1 MNLATL
7 EHQVIVRFE
16 HDIHELFKAIKLNK
30 KEVDSG
36 YWLSV
41 FSAYIDEWYYIMQYY
56 IQADFRIWIQEFR
69 ECYLAVMLERNLRS
83 FKTENVEFS
92 KEIIET
98 ILQRLIVR
106 FGTVAFAEKL
116 KLVNEMHS
124 KRVEREIEKYHQ
136 ATAHYYQLRTI
147 TLGLGYDQNIAD
159 AISICTMAQ
168 HIQTFEKRIRKDRL
182 LKVGLRYDYQRVMHF
197 SQKNQYMILFVMV
210 FDENVIK
217 DYHYILSRICAIWQE
232 VAGLVGEVFGIEKFS
247 ELQSSD
253 EIAALTM
260 ELEDPVDD
268 LETMLRTTFNTTEPE
283 SRELRVWL
291 HGFNSWKSNVMR

>member
-16 HDIHELFKAIKLNK
+16 NDIHELFKAIKLNK

>member
-16 HDIHELFKAIKLNK
+16 RDIHSLFKAIKLNK
-30 KEVDSG
+30 EDVDIE
-36 YWLSV
+36 YWLTV

-56 IQADFRIWIQEFR
+56 IHADFRIWIQEFR
-69 ECYLAVMLERNLRS
+69 ECYLAVLLERNLRS
-83 FKTENVEFS
+83 FKTDNTELA
-92 KEIIET
+92 KEIIDS
-98 ILQRLIVR
+98 ILQRLIIR
-106 FGTVAFAEKL
+106 FRTVAFAEKL
-116 KLVNEMHS
+116 KLIHEMHS

-136 ATAHYYQLRTI
+136 ATAHYYQLRTV

-159 AISICTMAQ
+159 AIPICTMAQ
-168 HIQTFEKRIRKDRL
+168 HILTFEKRIKRDRL

-197 SQKNQYMILFVMV
+197 SNKNQYMMLFVMV

-232 VAGLVGEVFGIEKFS
+232 VAGMVGEVFGIEKFKELHS
-247 ELQSSD
+247 NDEIEAFTWELQ
-253 EIAALTM
+253 
-260 ELEDPVDD
+260 DPVDD
-268 LETMLRTTFNTTEPE
+268 LETMLRTTFGTTEPE
-283 SRELRVWL
+283 TRELRVWL

>member
-16 HDIHELFKAIKLNK
+16 HDIHELFKAVKLNK
-30 KEVDSG
+30 KEVDSE
-36 YWLSV
+36 YWLTV

-83 FKTENVEFS
+83 LKTENAEFS
-92 KEIIET
+92 KEIIGA

-116 KLVNEMHS
+116 KLSNEMHS

-197 SQKNQYMILFVMV
+197 SQKNQYMMLFVMV

-217 DYHYILSRICAIWQE
+217 DYQYILSRICTIWQE
-232 VAGLVGEVFGIEKFS
+232 VAGLVGQVFGIEKFR
-247 ELQSSD
+247 ELESSN

>member
-16 HDIHELFKAIKLNK
+16 HDIHELFKAVKLNK
-30 KEVDSG
+30 KEVDSE
-36 YWLSV
+36 YWLTV
-41 FSAYIDEWYYIMQYY
+41 FSTYIDEWYYIMQYY

-83 FKTENVEFS
+83 FKTENAEFS
-92 KEIIET
+92 KEIIGA

-116 KLVNEMHS
+116 KLSNEMHS

-197 SQKNQYMILFVMV
+197 SQKNQYMMLFVMV

-217 DYHYILSRICAIWQE
+217 DYQYILSRICTIWQE
-232 VAGLVGEVFGIEKFS
+232 VAGLVGQVFGIEKLR
-247 ELQSSD
+247 ELENSN

-291 HGFNSWKSNVMR
+291 HGYNSWKSNVMR

>member
-16 HDIHELFKAIKLNK
+16 HDIHELFKTIKLNK
-30 KEVDSG
+30 KELDSD
-36 YWLSV
+36 YWLTV

-69 ECYLAVMLERNLRS
+69 ECYLAVMLEKNLRS
-83 FKTENVEFS
+83 FKPENVEFS
-92 KEIIET
+92 IEIIEA

-106 FGTVAFAEKL
+106 FGTVAFGEKL
-116 KLVNEMHS
+116 KLSNEMHS

-197 SQKNQYMILFVMV
+197 SQKSQYMMLFVMV

-217 DYHYILSRICAIWQE
+217 DYQYILSRICTIWQE
-232 VAGLVGEVFGIEKFS
+232 VAGLVGQVFGIEKFR
-247 ELQSSD
+247 ELESSD

-283 SRELRVWL
+283 SRELRAWL

>member
-16 HDIHELFKAIKLNK
+16 HDIHELFKAVKLNK
-30 KEVDSG
+30 KEVDSE
-36 YWLSV
+36 YWLTV

-83 FKTENVEFS
+83 FKTENAEFS
-92 KEIIET
+92 KEIIGA

-116 KLVNEMHS
+116 KLSNEMHS

-197 SQKNQYMILFVMV
+197 SQKNQYMMLFVMV

-217 DYHYILSRICAIWQE
+217 DYQYILSRICTIWQE
-232 VAGLVGEVFGIEKFS
+232 VAGLVGQVFGIEKLR
-247 ELQSSD
+247 ELENSN

>member
-30 KEVDSG
+30 IEVESE

-83 FKTENVEFS
+83 FKTENAEFS
-92 KEIIET
+92 KEIIQA
-98 ILQRLIVR
+98 ILQRLTVR

-116 KLVNEMHS
+116 KLINEMHS

-159 AISICTMAQ
+159 AIPICTMAQ
-168 HIQTFEKRIRKDRL
+168 HIQTFEKRIKKDRL

-197 SQKNQYMILFVMV
+197 SQKNQYMMLFVMV

-217 DYHYILSRICAIWQE
+217 DYQYILSRICAIWQE
-232 VAGLVGEVFGIEKFS
+232 VAGMVGEAFGIEKFR

-253 EIAALTM
+253 EIEAFTW
-260 ELEDPVDD
+260 ELEDAVDD

-283 SRELRVWL
+283 SRELRVWQ

>member
-16 HDIHELFKAIKLNK
+16 HDIHELFKAVKLNK
-30 KEVDSG
+30 KEVDSE
-36 YWLSV
+36 YWLTV

-83 FKTENVEFS
+83 FKTENAEFS
-92 KEIIET
+92 KEIIGA

-116 KLVNEMHS
+116 KLSNEMHS

-197 SQKNQYMILFVMV
+197 SQKNQYMMLFVMV

-217 DYHYILSRICAIWQE
+217 DYQYILSRICTIWQE
-232 VAGLVGEVFGIEKFS
+232 VAGLVGQVFGIEKFR
-247 ELQSSD
+247 ELESSN

>member
-30 KEVDSG
+30 KELDSD
-36 YWLSV
+36 YWLTV
-41 FSAYIDEWYYIMQYY
+41 FSVYIDEWYYIMQYY

-83 FKTENVEFS
+83 FKTENAEFS
-92 KEIIET
+92 KEIIEA

-116 KLVNEMHS
+116 KLINEMHS

-197 SQKNQYMILFVMV
+197 SQKNQYMMLFVMV

-232 VAGLVGEVFGIEKFS
+232 VAGLVGEVFGIEKFR

-291 HGFNSWKSNVMR
+291 HGFNAWKSNVMR

>member
-30 KEVDSG
+30 KELDSE
-36 YWLSV
+36 YWLTV

-116 KLVNEMHS
+116 KLIHEMHS

-159 AISICTMAQ
+159 AIPICTMVQ
-168 HIQTFEKRIRKDRL
+168 HIQTFEKRIKKDRL

-197 SQKNQYMILFVMV
+197 SPKNQYMMLFVMV

-217 DYHYILSRICAIWQE
+217 DYQYILSRICTIWQE
-232 VAGLVGEVFGIEKFS
+232 VAGLVGQVFGIEKFR
-247 ELQSSD
+247 ELESSD

-291 HGFNSWKSNVMR
+291 HGFNAWKSNVMR

>member
-30 KEVDSG
+30 KEVDSE
-36 YWLSV
+36 YWLTV

-83 FKTENVEFS
+83 FKTENAEFS
-92 KEIIET
+92 KEIIEA

-116 KLVNEMHS
+116 KLSNEMHS

-197 SQKNQYMILFVMV
+197 SQKNQYMMLFVMV

-232 VAGLVGEVFGIEKFS
+232 VAGMVGEVFGIEKFR

>member
-30 KEVDSG
+30 KEVDSE
-36 YWLSV
+36 YWLNV

-83 FKTENVEFS
+83 FKTESAEFS
-92 KEIIET
+92 KEIIEAL
-98 ILQRLIVR
+98 LQRLIVR

-116 KLVNEMHS
+116 KLINEMHS

-168 HIQTFEKRIRKDRL
+168 HIQTFEKRIKKDRL

-197 SQKNQYMILFVMV
+197 SQKNQYMMLFVMV

-217 DYHYILSRICAIWQE
+217 DYQYILSRICAIWQE
-232 VAGLVGEVFGIEKFS
+232 VAGLVGQVFGIEKLR
-247 ELQSSD
+247 ELESSD

-291 HGFNSWKSNVMR
+291 HGFNAWKSNVMR

>member
-16 HDIHELFKAIKLNK
+16 HDIHELFKAVKLNK
-30 KEVDSG
+30 KEVDSE
-36 YWLSV
+36 YWLTV

-69 ECYLAVMLERNLRS
+69 ECYLAVMLEKNLRS
-83 FKTENVEFS
+83 FKTENVELS
-92 KEIIET
+92 KEIIEA

-168 HIQTFEKRIRKDRL
+168 HIQTFEKRIKKDRL

-197 SQKNQYMILFVMV
+197 SQKNQYMMLFVMV

-217 DYHYILSRICAIWQE
+217 DYQYILSRICVIWQE
-232 VAGLVGEVFGIEKFS
+232 VAGLVGQVFGIEKLR
-247 ELQSSD
+247 ELESSD

-260 ELEDPVDD
+260 ELEDPIDD

>member
-16 HDIHELFKAIKLNK
+16 HDIHELFKAIKLNN
-30 KEVDSG
+30 KEVDSE

-92 KEIIET
+92 KEIIEAV
-98 ILQRLIVR
+98 LQRLIVR
-106 FGTVAFAEKL
+106 FGTVVFAEKL
-116 KLVNEMHS
+116 KLINEMHS
-124 KRVEREIEKYHQ
+124 KRVEREIEKYNQ

-197 SQKNQYMILFVMV
+197 SQKKQYMMLFVMV

-232 VAGLVGEVFGIEKFS
+232 VAGLVGQVFGVEKFR
-247 ELQSSD
+247 ELESSD
-253 EIAALTM
+253 EISALIM

-291 HGFNSWKSNVMR
+291 HGFNAWKSNVMR

>member
-116 KLVNEMHS
+116 KLVNEIHS

>member
-30 KEVDSG
+30 KELDSD
-36 YWLSV
+36 YWLTV

-69 ECYLAVMLERNLRS
+69 ECYLAIMLERNLRS

-92 KEIIET
+92 KEIIEA

-106 FGTVAFAEKL
+106 FETVAFNEKL
-116 KLVNEMHS
+116 KLVNGMHN
-124 KRVEREIEKYHQ
+124 KRIKREIEKYHQ
-136 ATAHYYQLRTI
+136 ATAHYYHLRTI

-168 HIQTFEKRIRKDRL
+168 HIQIFEKRIRKDRL

-197 SQKNQYMILFVMV
+197 SPKNQYMMLFVMV

-217 DYHYILSRICAIWQE
+217 DYQYILSRICTIWRE
-232 VAGLVGEVFGIEKFS
+232 VAGLVGQVFGIEKLR
-247 ELQSSD
+247 ELESSN

-268 LETMLRTTFNTTEPE
+268 LETMLRTTFNTTEPD

-291 HGFNSWKSNVMR
+291 HGFNAWKSNVMR

>member
-30 KEVDSG
+30 KELDSD
-36 YWLSV
+36 YWLTV

-83 FKTENVEFS
+83 FKTENAEFS
-92 KEIIET
+92 KEIIQA

-116 KLVNEMHS
+116 KLINEMHS

-197 SQKNQYMILFVMV
+197 SQKNQYMMLFVMV

-217 DYHYILSRICAIWQE
+217 DYQYILSRICTIWQE
-232 VAGLVGEVFGIEKFS
+232 VAGLVGQVFGIEKLR
-247 ELQSSD
+247 ELENSN

-291 HGFNSWKSNVMR
+291 HGFNAWKSNVMR

>member
-16 HDIHELFKAIKLNK
+16 HDIHELFKTIKLNK
-30 KEVDSG
+30 KELDSD
-36 YWLSV
+36 YWLTV

-83 FKTENVEFS
+83 FKTENAEFS
-92 KEIIET
+92 KEIIGA

-116 KLVNEMHS
+116 KLSNEMHS

-197 SQKNQYMILFVMV
+197 SQKNQYMMLFVMV

-217 DYHYILSRICAIWQE
+217 DYQYILSRICTIWQE
-232 VAGLVGEVFGIEKFS
+232 VAGLVGQVFGIEKLR
-247 ELQSSD
+247 ELENSN

>member
-30 KEVDSG
+30 KEVDSE
-36 YWLSV
+36 YWLNV

-83 FKTENVEFS
+83 FKTESAEFS
-92 KEIIET
+92 KEIIEA

-116 KLVNEMHS
+116 KLINEMHS

-159 AISICTMAQ
+159 AIPICTMAQ

-197 SQKNQYMILFVMV
+197 SQKNQYMMLFVMV

-217 DYHYILSRICAIWQE
+217 DYQYILSRICAIWQE
-232 VAGLVGEVFGIEKFS
+232 VAGMVGQVFGIEKLR
-247 ELQSSD
+247 ELESSN

-268 LETMLRTTFNTTEPE
+268 LETMLRTTFNTTDPE

>member
-30 KEVDSG
+30 KEVDSE
-36 YWLSV
+36 YWLTV
-41 FSAYIDEWYYIMQYY
+41 FSRYIDEWYYIMQYY

-69 ECYLAVMLERNLRS
+69 ECYLAVMLEKNLRS
-83 FKTENVEFS
+83 FKPENVEFS
-92 KEIIET
+92 IEIIEA

-106 FGTVAFAEKL
+106 FGTVAFGEKL
-116 KLVNEMHS
+116 KLSNEMHS

-197 SQKNQYMILFVMV
+197 SQKSQYMMLFVMV

-217 DYHYILSRICAIWQE
+217 DYQYILSRICTIWQE
-232 VAGLVGEVFGIEKFS
+232 VAGLVGQVFGIEKFR
-247 ELQSSD
+247 ELESSD

>member
-232 VAGLVGEVFGIEKFS
+232 VAGLVGEGFGIEKFS